1 MSPSAA
7 AQGSSPLASSP
18 AARVGAP
25 GVAGVTD
32 RPSRAGISR
41 HALGPMLMIAGIVAV
56 GAGAVAFW
64 VHGGR
69 YVSVDDSYVRAAKE
83 ALSTDVSGVVADVPV
98 KDGQTVEK
106 GQVLLRLDPRR
117 FQIAVAGA
125 KADLAETALTLRAMQ
140 RDYRRMQRDIEVK
153 QALVLADQA
162 NFDRYATLVKGG
174 GVTRAE
180 YDNARFA
187 LSADQYGVQSL
198 KEQAEV
204 QLARLG
210 GAADTAVEQLPQYL
224 AASSK
229 VDEAQRQLDDSVI
242 RAPFA
247 GTVTDVDSV
256 QPGMY
261 LAAATAAFGLVSAE
275 RVWVEADPKETE
287 LTWVKPGDHVD
298 VTIDTYPGRT
308 WPGVV
313 ESISPNS
320 GSEFSVLPAQN
331 TSGNWVKVVQR
342 IPIRIRVD
350 RHPGDPELR
359 TGMSVEASIDTGHTR
374 SLADLF

>member
-1 MSPSAA
+1 M
-7 AQGSSPLASSP
+7 
-18 AARVGAP
+18 
-25 GVAGVTD
+25 
-32 RPSRAGISR
+32 
-41 HALGPMLMIAGIVAV
+41 
-56 GAGAVAFW
+56 
-64 VHGGR
+64 
-69 YVSVDDSYVRAAKE
+69 
-83 ALSTDVSGVVADVPV
+83 
-98 KDGQTVEK
+98 
-106 GQVLLRLDPRR
+106 
-117 FQIAVAGA
+117 
-125 KADLAETALTLRAMQ
+125 
-140 RDYRRMQRDIEVK
+140 
-153 QALVLADQA
+153 
-162 NFDRYATLVKGG
+162 
-174 GVTRAE
+174 
-180 YDNARFA
+180 
-187 LSADQYGVQSL
+187 
-198 KEQAEV
+198 

-210 GAADTAVEQLPQYL
+210 GAADTPVEQLPQYL

>member
-1 MSPSAA
+1 MSQSAA
-7 AQGSSPLASSP
+7 AQGPSPVSSS
-18 AARVGAP
+18 RVGAP
-25 GVAGVTD
+25 GVGGVTD
-32 RPSRAGISR
+32 RPRRARISR
-41 HALGPMLMIAGIVAV
+41 HALGPMLMIAGILVV
-56 GAGAVAFW
+56 GAGALTFW
-64 VHGGR
+64 LHGGR
-69 YVSVDDSYVRAAKE
+69 YVTVDDAYVRAAKE
-83 ALSTDVSGVVADVPV
+83 ALSTDVAGIVAEVPV
-98 KDGQTVEK
+98 KDGQHVEQ

-117 FQIAVAGA
+117 YDIGVAGA
-125 KADLAETALTLRAMQ
+125 KADLAETTLSLRAMQ
-140 RDYRRMQRDIEVK
+140 RDYRRMLRDIDVK
-153 QALVLADQA
+153 QAQVQADQA
-162 NFDRYATLVKGG
+162 NYDRYATLVKGG

-180 YDNARFA
+180 FDNARFA
-187 LSADQYGVQSL
+187 LSADQHAVESL

-210 GAADTAVEQLPQYL
+210 GAADTPVEQLPQY
-224 AASSK
+224 AAAMAK
-229 VDEAQRQLDDSVI
+229 VHEAQRQLDNSVI

-247 GTVTDVDSV
+247 GTVTDVESV

-261 LAAATAAFGLVSAE
+261 LAASTAAFGLVSSE
-275 RVWVEADPKETE
+275 RVWVEANPKETE

-298 VTIDTYPGRT
+298 VTVDTYPGRV

-342 IPIRIRVD
+342 IPVRIRVD

-359 TGMSVEASIDTGHTR
+359 TGMSVETSIDTGHTR
-374 SLADLF
+374 SIADLF